1 MAEFIVR
8 HVIHILRSRI
18 QYTIILPYLA
28 LIVLVL
34 LVGSGIAITL
44 VAGSWQ
50 ERFNNQLGQIARRLA
65 EELALREISSIAYL
79 GQIVYTAANAD
90 TGTPSVIEAMTLR
103 DTDGLAVAVG
113 GLWTLGQINE
123 KVSPDRLIIFDET
136 GATLLDW
143 ESSPTSGEPVQYAST
158 NVAGLLP
165 IEEVLRAEQTPSGT
179 NDVLGTPYSGLIAFR
194 RPDGSDVVHFFTVAP
209 VYTRAGEGEIA
220 RLLGGVFIAQRLDHI
235 LMTLQARSQADVI
248 AILAN
253 DGAVLVTTTPTNTQ
267 PALRLKPAQ
276 IETLV
281 AMNEQGN
288 CLDIGLLS
296 GETATAVQSM
306 TLLSCSLLT
315 TVRLDEQEYQ
325 LVYAP
330 FLIRGLQY
338 GYFAVGLSRDVL
350 LSVWA
355 GSRNVVIG
363 ITVVLV
369 VMSVLVG
376 YGVARR
382 ITHPI
387 DELVAVADAV
397 SAGDFAQRSNVRDE
411 NELGRLALAVNQMTS
426 ILLHLY
432 ETSRQLNQ
440 ERRVEVVLQIAI
452 TSAVDLVPG
461 IEAIALLPGPAG
473 WNFRLRPAA
482 PLPYATLTRYRWT
495 ALPPQED
502 RLTATIETVCAEH
515 GIVGLLTVPLRRDRQ
530 MVGMLIFAHT
540 EQGLSA
546 AVLPHIQAIADM
558 TAVTLVNAIEYELAQ
573 HESERQRAILAA
585 IDDGV
590 IVTDADGRII
600 LLNTAA
606 ERLLQPIV
614 PVHGELLLRDL
625 PPEIRVSHSELF
637 GRADRVI
644 AVGKRFLTVRK
655 TPMRQSNGD
664 VVGEVMVLHDNT
676 NAVRLDRAKT
686 DVIATIAQELRFS
699 LTDVRDY
706 FNLLQRTS
714 HQFDAEQLRAL
725 GNVQQRLFDII
736 NLVNNMALLA
746 QLEADQIKVHL
757 QATELAQLVETTI
770 SPLRTVFTERGVQ
783 ITLALPLDLP
793 MVMADR
799 ELLQHALYQVL
810 DNARRYVTQGRVLI
824 SAGVEGN
831 DIWLSMSDTGPAIPT
846 DVAGLLFTQ
855 FQRHDNSS
863 QRSGELGLPIARHLL
878 ELQGGSIN
886 VRSTPGQGCTF
897 TIRLRRVE
905 E

>member
-1 MAEFIVR
+1 MW
-8 HVIHILRSRI
+8 HVIQILRSHI

-50 ERFNNQLGQIARRLA
+50 ERFNNQLGQVARRLA

-90 TGTPSVIEAMTLR
+90 TGTPSVVEAMTLR
-103 DTDGLAVAVG
+103 DAEGLAAAVR
-113 GLWTLGQINE
+113 GLWMLGQINE
-123 KVSPDRLIIFDET
+123 NVSPDRLIIFDET
-136 GATLLDW
+136 GTTLLNW
-143 ESSPTSGEPVQYAST
+143 EWSPTSREPVQYAST

-165 IEEVLRAEQTPSGT
+165 IEEVLRAEQTTSGT
-179 NDVLGTPYSGLIAFR
+179 NNVLGAPYSGLIAFR
-194 RPDGSDVVHFFTVAP
+194 QPDGHDVVHFFTVAP
-209 VYTRAGEGEIA
+209 VYTRAGEGETA

-296 GETATAVQSM
+296 GETATAVQPM

-315 TVRLDEQEYQ
+315 TVRLGDQEYQ
-325 LVYAP
+325 LVYVP
-330 FLIRGLQY
+330 FLIRGSQY
-338 GYFAVGLSRDVL
+338 GYFAVGLSRDDL
-350 LSVWA
+350 LGVWTS
-355 GSRNVVIG
+355 SRNVVIG
-363 ITVVLV
+363 ITVVLAV
-369 VMSVLVG
+369 TSVLVG
-376 YGVARR
+376 YRVARR
-382 ITHPI
+382 ITSPI

-411 NELGRLALAVNQMTS
+411 NELGRLALAFNQMTS
-426 ILLHLY
+426 ILLRLY

-440 ERRVEVVLQIAI
+440 EQRVEAVLQIA
-452 TSAVDLVPG
+452 TASAADLVPRL
-461 IEAIALLPGPAG
+461 EAIALLPGPAS
-473 WNFRLRPAA
+473 WSFRLRPAA

-515 GIVGLLTVPLRRDRQ
+515 DIVGLLTVPLRRDRQ
-530 MVGMLIFAHT
+530 MVGILIFAHT

-558 TAVTLVNAIEYELAQ
+558 TAATLVNAIEYELAQ
-573 HESERQRAILAA
+573 HESERQQAILAA

-590 IVTDADGRII
+590 IVSDADGRII

-625 PPEIRVSHSELF
+625 PSEISVSHSELF

-644 AVGKRFLTVRK
+644 VVGKRFLTVRK

-664 VVGEVMVLHDNT
+664 VVGEVIVLHDST
-676 NAVRLDRAKT
+676 NAVQLDRAKT
-686 DVIATIAQELRFS
+686 DVIATIAQELRFL
-699 LTDVRDY
+699 LTDVRDH
-706 FNLLQRTS
+706 FDLLQRTS
-714 HQFDAEQLRAL
+714 HQFDAEQRRAL

-746 QLEADQIKVHL
+746 QLEAGQINVHL
-757 QATELAQLVETTI
+757 QATELAPLVETTI
-770 SPLRTVFTERGVQ
+770 SPLRTVFTERGVH

-810 DNARRYVTQGRVLI
+810 DNARHYVTEGRILI
-824 SAGVEGN
+824 SAGAEGN
-831 DIWLSMSDTGPAIPT
+831 DIWLSISDTGPAIPT
-846 DVAGLLFTQ
+846 DLVGRLFTQ
-855 FQRHDNSS
+855 FQQTHDNPS
-863 QRSGELGLPIARHLL
+863 QRGGGLGLPIARRLL
-878 ELQGGSIN
+878 ELQGGSIS
-886 VRSTPGQGCTF
+886 VRSTPGQGSTF

-905 E
+905 G